1 MIHLLMLKVPFSFLL
16 KLNSHYA
23 HMFTS
28 PFQKTLKQN
37 HLASHNYYSGDKNM
51 LKFLALKL
59 FLKELLLETE
69 WSEIMLIWWFVSV
82 KFIRSFLKFS
92 FKYIPLN
99 YSPWNFNFTRK
110 IVPFASTEH
119 HYGGSILFT
128 FSFFSQKGTISFFL
142 LLIVLIRL

>member
-1 MIHLLMLKVPFSFLL
+1 MIHLLMLRVPFSFLL

-110 IVPFASTEH
+110 MIPFASTD
-119 HYGGSILFT
+119 IIMVALFCLP
-128 FSFFSQKGTISFFL
+128 SAFFL
-142 LLIVLIRL
+142 KRVSSLFFFWSLF